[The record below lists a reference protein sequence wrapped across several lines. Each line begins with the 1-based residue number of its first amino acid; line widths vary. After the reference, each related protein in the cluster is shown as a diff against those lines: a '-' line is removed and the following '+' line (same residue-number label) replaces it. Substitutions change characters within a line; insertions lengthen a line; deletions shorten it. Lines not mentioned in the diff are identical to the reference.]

1 MPSQSGHS
9 PRLTMRR
16 SIRTRLVALLLG
28 LTVIPMLAVGYL
40 GVNSVRSVGGKA
52 QQISAGALRDQAER
66 YLRETT
72 ASDARTNELIL
83 EKAQSD
89 ALKLAQ
95 YASKVFANPSAFD
108 TGAYWQAED
117 RMVAGDEG
125 QYSNSQEDV
134 ASAFVPNFA
143 DFDEETLRA
152 LEMSSYMD
160 FILGPTYE
168 SDPNTAAIYLGTE
181 HETTY
186 YYPNIGL
193 GEVLPP
199 DFQVTQRPWYVN
211 AAPENNP
218 ERGVIWTPTY
228 LDATG
233 KGLMVTAAAPV
244 YADQDAFI
252 GVVGVDVTLQDI
264 TASVEKTRVLGSG
277 YAFLLDGEGRAV
289 ALPERGYRDLLGR
302 DPEPDEVGPELDET
316 DTPFAPLLDRMIEA
330 GTGFD
335 TVEVGGRELFVAYT
349 PLENTGWSM
358 ANVVEADA
366 ILEVIPALQQELGAS
381 TRSLVLRRIV
391 PVGAAI
397 LLIVAAVGSL
407 LAYRLTVP
415 IREMATAVQRVGA
428 GHWDV
433 ALPADRGDE
442 IGILA
447 RAFDQM
453 TDQLGE
459 LYNGLE
465 QRVVAR
471 TRDLRQRSIQLE
483 AASQIAREAAGIR
496 DVEELLDETV
506 HLISDRFGFYH
517 AGIFLIDE
525 PGKYAVLQ
533 AASSK
538 GGERMLARQHRL
550 RVAEEGIVG
559 YVAGSGE
566 PRVALDVGED
576 AVFFDNPDLPGTRSE
591 MALPL
596 EVRDRV
602 IGVLDVQSVES
613 AAFSDDDVSVLQT
626 MADQVALAID
636 NARLLAEA
644 EERIQE
650 IHALLRSES
659 REGWRQMTQAR
670 PGWRYVYGSGE
681 AAPED
686 GKPREEDGAQLSM
699 PLQVRDIAV
708 GKLNLKLGD
717 RSPTPDEQALI
728 REVLDQASQALESAR
743 LFQETQRRAARE
755 RLVAEITAKVRASSD
770 VEGVMRT
777 AVREL
782 GRVMGA
788 NRALVQLAR
797 DPTSR
802 EEGPSQGPS
811 ESDGTHG

>member
-9 PRLTMRR
+9 PRLKIRR
-16 SIRTRLVALLLG
+16 SMRTRLVALLLG

-52 QQISAGALRDQAER
+52 QEISAGAFRDQAEG

-72 ASDARTNELIL
+72 ASDARANDLIL
-83 EKAQSD
+83 EKAQRD

-95 YASKVFANPSAFD
+95 YASKVFEYPNAFD
-108 TGAYWQAED
+108 AGAYWRAED
-117 RMVAGDEG
+117 RMIVGDEG

-143 DFDEETLRA
+143 DLGEETLRA
-152 LEMSSYMD
+152 LELSSYMD
-160 FILGPTYE
+160 FVLGPTYD

-199 DFQVTQRPWYVN
+199 DFRVTERPWYVN

-218 ERGVIWTPTY
+218 ARDVIWTPTY

-244 YADQDAFI
+244 YAGKDDFI
-252 GVVGVDVTLQDI
+252 GAVGVDVTLQDI
-264 TASVEKTRVLGSG
+264 TASIEETQVLGSG
-277 YAFLLDGEGRAV
+277 YAFLLDDEGRAV
-289 ALPERGYRDLLGR
+289 ALPRRGYRDILGR
-302 DPEPDEVGPELDET
+302 DPEPDEVGPEIDET
-316 DTPFAPLLDRMIEA
+316 DTPFAPLLTRMIEG

-335 TVEVGGRELFVAYT
+335 TVEVGDKELFVAYT
-349 PLENTGWSM
+349 PIENTGWSM

-366 ILEVIPALQQELGAS
+366 ILEVIPALQQELETS
-381 TRSLVLRRIV
+381 TRSLVLRRIL
-391 PVGAAI
+391 PVGAGI
-397 LLIVAAVGSL
+397 LLIAAAVGSL

-447 RAFDQM
+447 QAFDQM
-453 TDQLGE
+453 TDQLRE
-459 LYNGLE
+459 LYDSLE
-465 QRVVAR
+465 QRVAAR
-471 TRDLRQRSIQLE
+471 TRDVRERSVQLE
-483 AASQIAREAAGIR
+483 AASHVAREAAGIR
-496 DVEELLDETV
+496 DVEQLLDETV

-517 AGIFLIDE
+517 AGIFLVDE

-533 AASSK
+533 AASSE
-538 GGERMLARQHRL
+538 GGERMLARRHRL
-550 RVAEEGIVG
+550 RVAEQGIVG
-559 YVAGSGE
+559 YVADSGE
-566 PRVALDVGED
+566 PRIALDVGED
-576 AVFFDNPDLPGTRSE
+576 AVFFDNPDLPDTRSE

-602 IGVLDVQSVES
+602 IGVLDVQSVEP

-644 EERIQE
+644 EERIEE
-650 IHALLRSES
+650 IHSLLRRES
-659 REGWRQMTQAR
+659 REGWRQMTRAR

-681 AAPED
+681 TVSEAGEQ
-686 GKPREEDGAQLSM
+686 GEEDGAQLSM
-699 PLQVRDIAV
+699 PLQIRDVAV
-708 GKLNLKLGD
+708 GKLDLKLGD
-717 RSPTPDEQALI
+717 RSPTPDEEALI
-728 REVLDQASQALESAR
+728 RQVLDQASQALESAR

-770 VEGVMRT
+770 VEDVMRT

-788 NRALVQLAR
+788 NRALVQLTR
-797 DPTSR
+797 DPAAQ
-802 EEGPSQGPS
+802 EEGTSHGPA
-811 ESDGTHG
+811 ESD